1 MRGPSG
7 SGYQIKTLSDGTVWM
22 TVLHRDDV
30 KEEEEGL
37 MIPLS
42 QQVQLQHQQYPSPQT
57 MHLQS
62 GYGML
67 KTGDISSGI
76 VSDSDSDSDDSSTAT
91 ATATGSIVAEAL
103 DSGDTVDLMVV
114 YTLRVM
120 VR

>member
-37 MIPLS
+37 MIPPS
-42 QQVQLQHQQYPSPQT
+42 QQVQLQHQQHPSPQT

-76 VSDSDSDSDDSSTAT
+76 VSDSDSDSDNSST

-114 YTLRVM
+114 YTLRAM